1 MTNDQD
7 TKDIIRR
14 VVDLEAQVSLLMR
27 TIVTQQ
33 PQKIEETKEQD
44 NEFPF
49 TTFTPKQHCTLQM
62 LLNGRSNKEISERFG
77 VTVDTA
83 KVHVRTVAKKL
94 GVNSRSQIVAK
105 ALAPMNKMDDNQ
117 YRIFTGGLPK
127 NWDAEYEE
135 PDPFAGI
142 YTKGG
147 EE

>member
-1 MTNDQD
+1 MTGEDASIV
-7 TKDIIRR
+7 KRIA
-14 VVDLEAQVSLLMR
+14 DLEAQVSLLMK

-33 PQKIEETKEQD
+33 VSIEEPQEQD
-44 NEFPF
+44 NEFSF
-49 TTFTPKQHCTLQM
+49 TTFTAKQHCTLQM
-62 LLNGRSNKEISERFG
+62 LLNGRSNREIADRFG

-94 GVNSRSQIVAK
+94 GVNTRSQIVAK
-105 ALAPMNKMDDNQ
+105 ALAPMNAIDDNQ

-127 NWDAEYEE
+127 NWDADFEA

-142 YTKGG
+142 YMKGG

>member
-1 MTNDQD
+1 MAKDKD
-7 TKDIIRR
+7 TQDIIRR
-14 VVDLEAQVSLLMR
+14 VADLEAQVSLLMR

-44 NEFPF
+44 DGFSF

-62 LLNGRSNKEISERFG
+62 LLNGRSNKEISERFE

-105 ALAPMNKMDDNQ
+105 ALAPMNKIDDNQ

-127 NWDAEYEE
+127 TWDSEYEC
-135 PDPFAGI
+135 PDPFSGI
-142 YTKGG
+142 YMKGG